1 MKRLFVR
8 YIFIVLLLAGCSG
21 GTTVSTHYSFP
32 WETWKRFDNAVFD
45 AQISHPGIFY
55 TMYLELE
62 YDPSLAPAQLPVTV
76 IMTTP
81 SGEVRSRD
89 IPFSLNPEKDIVRVV
104 LRTEFAFR
112 EKGTC
117 KFEIEN
123 RSQYVET
130 KGMKRIGVIMEV
142 EE

>member
-1 MKRLFVR
+1 MV
-8 YIFIVLLLAGCSG
+8 LAGCSG
-21 GTTVSTHYSFP
+21 GTTVSTYYSFP

-89 IPFSLNPEKDIVRVV
+89 ILFAPNPEKDIVRVV

-112 EKGTC
+112 EKGRC
-117 KFEIEN
+117 AFEIEN

-130 KGMKRIGVIMEV
+130 KGMKRIGVVMEV